1 MIFIY
6 FHLKRYS
13 LPPREDEEDHQVY
26 SSVLSAAEAVL
37 SDCKKEA
44 ARQRLPDQTLAFDG
58 EAARLRWFLLPSEAS
73 AVLIG
78 EAASSE
84 FKPPFKP
91 KTYKTGNADINTRP
105 GSYHSDCSLTPSAAL
120 KRALGQRGA
129 GKATLV
135 GAPWLEVSCSEEDAV
150 AKASGKEKSV
160 TENGNKE
167 QQDPLKDSPEEAAG
181 DCPDGMCLP
190 RKPEEEAAPVTENG
204 ESPSPKPSVHR
215 WMPPTK
221 DIFRPFLE
229 GVKEFSMIQNG
240 DRVLVCLSGR
250 GDF

>member
-1 MIFIY
+1 M
-6 FHLKRYS
+6 
-13 LPPREDEEDHQVY
+13 
-26 SSVLSAAEAVL
+26 
-37 SDCKKEA
+37 
-44 ARQRLPDQTLAFDG
+44 
-58 EAARLRWFLLPSEAS
+58 
-73 AVLIG
+73 IG
-78 EAASSE
+78 EVASSE

-91 KTYKTGNADINTRP
+91 KTYKNGNADINTRP
-105 GSYHSDCSLTPSAAL
+105 GSYHSECSLTPSAAL

-129 GKATLV
+129 GKATSV

-150 AKASGKEKSV
+150 ATASGKEKSAV
-160 TENGNKE
+160 ENGDKE
-167 QQDPLKDSPEEAAG
+167 LQDPLKDSPEEAAG

-190 RKPEEEAAPVTENG
+190 RKPEEKEAASVTENG
-204 ESPSPKPSVHR
+204 ESPSSPKPSSHK